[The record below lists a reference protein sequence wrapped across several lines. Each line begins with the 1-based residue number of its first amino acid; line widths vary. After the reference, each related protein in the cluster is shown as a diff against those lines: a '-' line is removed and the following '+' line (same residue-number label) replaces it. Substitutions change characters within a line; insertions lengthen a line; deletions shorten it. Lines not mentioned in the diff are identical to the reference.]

1 MTDYSFTNNLN
12 EIKSA
17 LLKVQTGQL
26 GASTPQELQ
35 EILAKIEALQ
45 VEHEPGLSQSRLAA
59 LYRISQTLGTS
70 LDVDAVLNQVMD
82 SVIELTGAE
91 RGFLMLLDPGSSQ
104 LELRAARNI
113 ERETLEQGEMEI
125 SRTVIHSV
133 LEGGQGIVTV
143 NAQTDPR
150 FARQASVI
158 LYALRSILCSP
169 LRVRGQVIGVVYVDH
184 RAQANIFN
192 TQDLEM
198 LNAFAAQAAVAI
210 ENARLYTRT
219 DQSLAA
225 RVDELETL
233 AQIDQQLNQKL
244 DYEHVLEVTRTWAV
258 RGTGALDGWVAVEE
272 TGDGELVVAAG
283 SGRGQSFRKDHWLI
297 QESWKARK
305 PHHFPAQGGG
315 PARLVAPILHLD
327 QPIGVVVVEKLQD
340 FSEEKALFLGRLTSR
355 AAMAISNARLFQAV
369 QIANQTKSKFVSV
382 VVHELR
388 IPMTAIKGYA
398 DLLRQGAV
406 GPVNETQLNFLD
418 VIRNNVARMAALVSD
433 LSDIARIET
442 GRLKLDNQWLDVR
455 KPLEEAA
462 SSMAADFAAKNQPF
476 SLEIPEGLPQIYAD
490 SQRINQILTNL
501 LVNAHKYTPEGKPI
515 SMKAH
520 LLRPPLV
527 LEPMV
532 RIEVAD
538 SGIGISKDELGRV
551 FNQFYRSDDPS
562 VREQQGWGL
571 GLNVARS
578 LIEVMG
584 GEIGVQSVLGEGS
597 IFWFTLP
604 TQAPASESAE

>member
-1 MTDYSFTNNLN
+1 MSDYSFPDNLN

-26 GASTPQELQ
+26 GTSTHQELQ

-45 VEHEPGLSQSRLAA
+45 IEQDPGLSQSRLAA

-82 SVIELTGAE
+82 LVIELTGAE
-91 RGFLMLLDPGSSQ
+91 RGFLMLLDPESTL

-113 ERETLEQGEMEI
+113 EGETLDTGEMEI
-125 SRTVIHSV
+125 SRTVIRSV
-133 LEGGQGIVTV
+133 LESGQGIVTV

-150 FARQASVI
+150 FAGQASVI

-184 RAQANIFN
+184 RAQSNIFN
-192 TQDLEM
+192 VQDLEM

-225 RVDELETL
+225 RVEELETL
-233 AQIDQQLNQKL
+233 AQIDLQLNQKL

-258 RGTGALDGWVAVEE
+258 RGTGAQDGWVAVEE
-272 TGDGELVVAAG
+272 TAEGELVVAAG
-283 SGRGQSFRKDHWLI
+283 SGRGQSFPKDHWLI
-297 QESWKARK
+297 QDAWQARA
-305 PHHFPAQGGG
+305 PRRFPAQGSN

-327 QPIGVVVVEKLQD
+327 QPIGVVVVEKPQD
-340 FSEEKALFLGRLTSR
+340 FSEELAHFLGRLTSR

-369 QIANQTKSKFVSV
+369 QIANQAKSKFVSV

-406 GPVNETQLNFLD
+406 GPINETQLGFLD

-433 LSDIARIET
+433 LSDVSRIET
-442 GRLKLDNQWLDVR
+442 GRLKLENQWLEVR

-462 SSMAADFAAKNQPF
+462 SSLAADFAAKKQPF
-476 SLEIPEGLPQIYAD
+476 SLEIPQNLPQVYAD
-490 SQRINQILTNL
+490 SQRIIQILTNL

-515 SMKAH
+515 SLKAH
-520 LLRPPLV
+520 LLRTPLV
-527 LEPMV
+527 EEQMV
-532 RIEVAD
+532 RIEVVD
-538 SGIGISKDELGRV
+538 SGIGISKEELGRV
-551 FNQFYRSDDPS
+551 FSQFYRSDDPS

-578 LIEVMG
+578 LIKLMG

-597 IFWFTLP
+597 TFWFTLP
-604 TQAPASESAE
+604 TKAFALESVE